1 MHLGSSPNAP
11 EFLQCSSRAQ
21 PLSSTTILSTDPF
34 ARSSRVAL
42 LLICLHKEV
51 TLRDSPPKYKSRS
64 TLFTDALL
72 HAIGRTQKEENMKI
86 RGTSHIAIGVSNMER
101 ALHFYRDLLGLR
113 VTLDDPNE
121 NPGGQ
126 LSKVSGQRTRHGVYL
141 RWEDGPDAAFIVLS
155 ENRPTSGEPLKL
167 NQVGIHHFAYG

>member
-1 MHLGSSPNAP
+1 
-11 EFLQCSSRAQ
+11 
-21 PLSSTTILSTDPF
+21 
-34 ARSSRVAL
+34 
-42 LLICLHKEV
+42 
-51 TLRDSPPKYKSRS
+51 
-64 TLFTDALL
+64 
-72 HAIGRTQKEENMKI
+72 MKI

-126 LSKVSGQRTRHGVYL
+126 LSKVSGQHTRHGVYL

-167 NQVGIHHFAYG
+167 NQIGIHHFAFWVDDLEATFEKVKAAGVPIVLPPSTFDTVAYGEATGGKVMTTLFKDPDGTVIQLDQRVR

>member
-1 MHLGSSPNAP
+1 
-11 EFLQCSSRAQ
+11 
-21 PLSSTTILSTDPF
+21 
-34 ARSSRVAL
+34 
-42 LLICLHKEV
+42 
-51 TLRDSPPKYKSRS
+51 
-64 TLFTDALL
+64 
-72 HAIGRTQKEENMKI
+72 MKI

-101 ALHFYRDLLGLR
+101 ALRFYRDLLGLR

-126 LSKVSGQRTRHGVYL
+126 LSRVSGQPTRHGVYL

-167 NQVGIHHFAYG
+167 NQVGIHHFAFWVDDLEATFEKVKAAGVPIVLPPSTFDTVAYGEATGGKVMTTLFKDPDGTVIQLDQRVG